1 MKKIGMLL
9 CLLIATGIFAQ
20 APDEIVFKTTTHSF
34 GKIKQNVPATYVFTF
49 TNNGAKPAVIEFANA
64 ECGCTT
70 PEYSKDPILKGKTS
84 NIKVTYNAAN
94 PGTFKKNVN
103 IKFVNMQLP
112 ITLTI
117 DGEVITAIAKTKK
130 NNLLI
135 N

>member
-9 CLLIATGIFAQ
+9 CLVISTGAFAQ
-20 APDEIVFKTTTHSF
+20 IKPDVTFKTTTHSF
-34 GKIKQNVPATYVFTF
+34 GKIKQNVPATYIFTF

-70 PEYSKDPILKGKTS
+70 PEYSKDPILKGKSST
-84 NIKVTYNAAN
+84 IKVTYNATN

-103 IKFVNMQLP
+103 VKFVNTQLP

-117 DGEVITAIAKTKK
+117 DGEVVPVAAKPKTK
-130 NNLLI
+130 
-135 N
+135 